1 MIKRLVIAAVL
12 SASAA
17 IAAPVFASSGYG
29 PAPHYD
35 PLIGAPSSQRG
46 QSAETVR
53 AEQTALMASADIDA
67 QSYGGMHDTT
77 SQAGSRS
84 LTHASDASDISIAP
98 YAHH

>member
-12 SASAA
+12 STSAA

-53 AEQTALMASADIDA
+53 AEQTALMASTDIDA

-84 LTHASDASDISIAP
+84 APHASDASNKSIAP

>member
-53 AEQTALMASADIDA
+53 ARLAFGTARIEHLHRAVCTSLNASRLIDNLPA
-67 QSYGGMHDTT
+67 RRDER
-77 SQAGSRS
+77 AGFS
-84 LTHASDASDISIAP
+84 
-98 YAHH
+98 